1 MKFVVFG
8 SKGQLGK
15 ELIKNL
21 LERNFD
27 VAMFSHEEVDI
38 TDYAKVE
45 EVFEGIKPDIIINA
59 TAYNNVDKAEEEPE
73 VAFKVNAFAV
83 KNLAEL
89 ANKYSSI
96 LVHFSTDYVFDGK
109 KGAPYTTLDI
119 PNPINTYGKSK
130 LQGEIFVQEIAKRY
144 FLIRV
149 SWVFG
154 FGKTNF
160 PLKLIELASKNKEI
174 KVATD
179 QVNSPTYTVDA
190 AKGIIELILKG
201 KFGLYHLAN
210 TGYCSRYEWA
220 EEILKNWGWDG
231 KLLPA
236 KTEDF
241 PSPAKRPLFTALDS
255 SKFIQETGFIMPD
268 WRDAVKRFIKKLHE
282 VKNVF

>member
-1 MKFVVFG
+1 MKFVIFG
-8 SKGQLGK
+8 SKGQLGR
-15 ELIKNL
+15 ELAKNL
-21 LERNFD
+21 MERNFE
-27 VAMFSHEEVDI
+27 VVGFSHEEIDI
-38 TDYAKVE
+38 TDYRKVE
-45 EVFEGIKPDIIINA
+45 EVLKDFKPDVIINA

-73 VAFKVNAFAV
+73 KAFEVNAYAV
-83 KNLAEL
+83 RNLAEL

-109 KGAPYTTLDI
+109 KGAPYTTLDL

-144 FLIRV
+144 FIIRV

-160 PLKLIELASKNKEI
+160 PLKLIDMAEKQKLI

-179 QVNSPTYTVDA
+179 QTNSPTYTIDA
-190 AKGIIELILKG
+190 AKGITELILKG
-201 KFGLYHLAN
+201 KFGLYHLTN
-210 TGYCSRYEWA
+210 SGYCSRYEWA
-220 EEILKNWGWDG
+220 EEILKDWGWEG
-231 KLLPA
+231 ELLPA

-255 SKFIQETGFIMPD
+255 SKFVEETGFIMPD
-268 WRDAVKRFIKKLHE
+268 WRDAVKRFIKKLRE
-282 VKNVF
+282 IKNVP

>member
-1 MKFVVFG
+1 MKFLVFG

-21 LERNFD
+21 MERNFE
-27 VAMFSHEEVDI
+27 VSGFSHEEIDI
-38 TDYAKVE
+38 TDYVKVE
-45 EVFEGIKPDIIINA
+45 ETIRVFKPDVIINA
-59 TAYNNVDKAEEEPE
+59 TAYNKVDKAEEEPE
-73 VAFKVNAFAV
+73 IAFQVNAFAV

-109 KGAPYTTLDI
+109 KGAPYTTIDL

-160 PLKLIELASKNKEI
+160 PLKLIEMASQNKVI

-179 QVNSPTYTVDA
+179 QVNSPTYTIDS

-201 KFGLYHLAN
+201 KFGLYHVAN
-210 TGYCSRYEWA
+210 SGYCSRYEWA
-220 EEILKNWGWDG
+220 EAILKNWGWEG
-231 KLLPA
+231 ELLPA

-241 PSPAKRPLFTALDS
+241 PSLAKRPLFTALDT
-255 SKFIQETGFIMPD
+255 SKFTEETGFIMPD
-268 WRDAVKRFIKKLHE
+268 WRDAVKRFIKKLRE
-282 VKNVF
+282 IKNVS